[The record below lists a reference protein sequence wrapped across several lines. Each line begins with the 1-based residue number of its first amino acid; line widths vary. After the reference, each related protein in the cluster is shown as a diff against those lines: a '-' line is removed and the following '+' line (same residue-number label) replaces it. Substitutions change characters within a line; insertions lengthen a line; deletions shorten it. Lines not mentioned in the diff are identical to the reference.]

1 MLGVVIF
8 SFSFPATKLA
18 LRGLDPWAIGLGRAV
33 VAAALAAP
41 TLLLLRARL
50 PQGAEWRGLAIVA
63 GGVVIGF
70 PALSSLALQSTGAAH
85 GAVVIA
91 LLPIAT
97 AIAGTI
103 RSREPQGLPFWVAAA
118 NGAVLVFAYTL
129 IRAGGAPTTSDL
141 YLLAALVVCALGYTE
156 GAILS
161 RTLGAPETIC
171 WALLLALPVT
181 VPVATWHLPAELP
194 GLVPTIGFAYVAVG
208 SMFLGFFAWYAGLAR
223 GGVARISQL
232 MLIQAPLT
240 LLWSAVVLD
249 ERLTWGLAVTA
260 AGVVACIAVTQRARV
275 SRPV

>member
-1 MLGVVIF
+1 LLGVAIF

-50 PQGAEWRGLAIVA
+50 PRGAEWRGLVVVA
-63 GGVVIGF
+63 GGVVVGF

-85 GAVVIA
+85 GAVVNA

-103 RSREPQGLPFWVAAA
+103 RFRESHGAAFWLAATT
-118 NGAVLVFAYTL
+118 GAALVVLYTL
-129 IRAGGAPTTSDL
+129 VRAGGAPTTSDL
-141 YLLAALVVCALGYTE
+141 YLLAAIVVCALGYTE

-181 VPVATWHLPAELP
+181 VPVAASHLPRSFP
-194 GLVPTIGFAYVAVG
+194 PLVPALGFAYVAVG

-223 GGVARISQL
+223 GGVARVSQL

-249 ERLTWGLAVTA
+249 EHLTWGLAATA
-260 AGVVACIAVTQRARV
+260 AGVVACIAVTQRTRI
-275 SRPV
+275 SRPA